1 MKPMILALT
10 LFAIPAWSQD
20 ETANKTF
27 KYNGL
32 GYTFFSVGACQHRY
46 ANIGVGGGGEGFL
59 WRGLTIGGD
68 AGYYRFPA
76 DSNAGYGVAT
86 LGPGY
91 HFVDRNKRS
100 KFDPYVNANVLGI
113 AFARGG
119 VAAAASLGGGVN
131 YWFKER
137 MGLQTGVQ
145 VQGIGFEESLVLFRV
160 GLTFR

>member
-10 LFAIPAWSQD
+10 LIAIPAWPQD

-32 GYTFFSVGACQHRY
+32 GYTFFSAGACQHGY
-46 ANIGVGGGGEGFL
+46 ANVGVGGGGEGFL
-59 WRGLTIGGD
+59 WRGLTIGAD
-68 AGYYRFPA
+68 VGYYRFPA
-76 DSNAGYGVAT
+76 DRNSGYGVAT

-91 HFVDRNKRS
+91 HFVNRNKRA
-100 KFDPYVNANVLGI
+100 KLDPFVNGNILGI
-113 AFARGG
+113 AFAPGG
-119 VAAAASLGGGVN
+119 VAAAGSLGGGVN

-137 MGLQTGVQ
+137 MGLQIGGQ
-145 VQGIGFEESLVLFRV
+145 VQGACCEAIAQFRI